1 MTATVLVTG
10 GAGYIGSVVADQ
22 LLTRGHDVVVLDDLS
37 TGHREAVPA
46 GVTFVHAGIGD
57 RAAVTALFDRRPVHA
72 IVHLAAFALVAESVA
87 NPDKYRVNNVANA
100 RVLLDAAVAAGV
112 QRFVFSSSCTVYGI
126 PAAVPIAEDAATAPM
141 SPYGE
146 TKLEFERLL
155 RDYAVRHR
163 LSSVSL
169 RYFNA
174 AGATERRG
182 EDHDPESHLIPN
194 VLAVALGKRPAVDI
208 FGTDYPTPDG
218 TAVRDYIH
226 VDDLADAH
234 VRAVD
239 LTPDGAIALNPG
251 RATRPRSW
259 RRHSERPPCS
269 AGARGDR
276 VWKRFSRA
284 RGGGTARTRAGTG
297 ADSVE
302 ASVLL
307 QVGRAVPT
315 TPWELV
321 LTSSRETQFVLA
333 VLAVFSVVSWYFI
346 VLKWWQFRR
355 MRQLGDR
362 FLAEVEKVPRLE
374 DAYHAAMRLPPSPYN
389 RLLREGIHFFS
400 ELRPGSLKPSAA
412 AGAAAA
418 PQTALTTT
426 QLEALRMVL
435 AKEVA
440 AERDGAARF
449 IPWLATF
456 GSVSPLLGLLGTVL
470 GVMDAFI
477 GIAIGGSGNISAVAP
492 GVAEA
497 LVTTVA
503 GLAVAVPAVIAYNI
517 FVNRLGLFAGELEG
531 FAQEIIA
538 TLAREGRL

>member
-1 MTATVLVTG
+1 
-10 GAGYIGSVVADQ
+10 
-22 LLTRGHDVVVLDDLS
+22 
-37 TGHREAVPA
+37 
-46 GVTFVHAGIGD
+46 
-57 RAAVTALFDRRPVHA
+57 
-72 IVHLAAFALVAESVA
+72 
-87 NPDKYRVNNVANA
+87 
-100 RVLLDAAVAAGV
+100 
-112 QRFVFSSSCTVYGI
+112 
-126 PAAVPIAEDAATAPM
+126 
-141 SPYGE
+141 
-146 TKLEFERLL
+146 
-155 RDYAVRHR
+155 
-163 LSSVSL
+163 
-169 RYFNA
+169 
-174 AGATERRG
+174 
-182 EDHDPESHLIPN
+182 
-194 VLAVALGKRPAVDI
+194 
-208 FGTDYPTPDG
+208 
-218 TAVRDYIH
+218 
-226 VDDLADAH
+226 
-234 VRAVD
+234 
-239 LTPDGAIALNPG
+239 
-251 RATRPRSW
+251 
-259 RRHSERPPCS
+259 
-269 AGARGDR
+269 
-276 VWKRFSRA
+276 
-284 RGGGTARTRAGTG
+284 
-297 ADSVE
+297 VE
-302 ASVLL
+302 ESVLL

-321 LTSSRETQFVLA
+321 LTSSRETQFVLG

-362 FLAEVEKVPRLE
+362 FLAEVERAPRLE

-400 ELRPGSLKPSAA
+400 ELKPGSLKPTGTG
-412 AGAAAA
+412 AGVVTAA
-418 PQTALTTT
+418 PPTTLTTT

-477 GIAIGGSGNISAVAP
+477 GIAVGGSGNISAVAP

-538 TLAREGRL
+538 TMAREGRL